1 MNEELIKRKPAQL
14 RYTMPV
20 GRRPFN
26 SCHSPKASGGGVFLK
41 SEHLPYFRP
50 DFVKKSNQTLL
61 NKTAVPI
68 LQVGGKTLTLDDFYQ
83 VIFNSATIAPDEQA
97 LQKVEASFNFLGN
110 FSSNKL
116 IYGINTGFGPMAQ
129 YKVSDENRL
138 QLQYNLIRSHA
149 SGGGS
154 LMRPQLVKALMLA
167 RLNSFMQ
174 AHSGVHPELVNLL
187 AELINK
193 NVTPCIFEHGGVGA
207 SGDLVQLAHLALVLI
222 GEGEVIYNEKVQPTA
237 SVFEQLNI
245 KPLQIHIR
253 EGLAI
258 INGTSAMT
266 GIGLLNI
273 IRAKKLLGWSVMLSA
288 MINEVV
294 GAFDDHYSHELNRV
308 KHHKGQNAI
317 ATQLREILKDSQM
330 TRSRSEHLYNPENI
344 DQEVFEDK
352 VQEYYSLRCV
362 TQILG
367 PVYDTI
373 AQAEHVV
380 VDELNSVND
389 NPVIDHESHNIFHGG
404 NFHGDYVSL
413 EMDKL
418 KIAVTRLSMLSERQL
433 NYLLNDKLNQKFPP
447 FLNLGVLGFNFG
459 MQGMQ
464 FTATST
470 VAENQTLSYPMYVH
484 SIPNNNDNQ
493 DIVSMGCNAA
503 LLTKKVIDNSF
514 EVLAIQAM
522 TLLQAVDYLDCANKL
537 STQTNKVYTGLRAI
551 FPTFI
556 EDKPKYQD
564 LQQVKAYFETAEIFP
579 EFIKPFNTK
588 NII

>member
-1 MNEELIKRKPAQL
+1 
-14 RYTMPV
+14 
-20 GRRPFN
+20 
-26 SCHSPKASGGGVFLK
+26 
-41 SEHLPYFRP
+41 
-50 DFVKKSNQTLL
+50 
-61 NKTAVPI
+61 
-68 LQVGGKTLTLDDFYQ
+68 
-83 VIFNSATIAPDEQA
+83 
-97 LQKVEASFNFLGN
+97 
-110 FSSNKL
+110 
-116 IYGINTGFGPMAQ
+116 
-129 YKVSDENRL
+129 
-138 QLQYNLIRSHA
+138 
-149 SGGGS
+149 
-154 LMRPQLVKALMLA
+154 
-167 RLNSFMQ
+167 
-174 AHSGVHPELVNLL
+174 
-187 AELINK
+187 
-193 NVTPCIFEHGGVGA
+193 
-207 SGDLVQLAHLALVLI
+207 
-222 GEGEVIYNEKVQPTA
+222 
-237 SVFEQLNI
+237 
-245 KPLQIHIR
+245 
-253 EGLAI
+253 
-258 INGTSAMT
+258 
-266 GIGLLNI
+266 
-273 IRAKKLLGWSVMLSA
+273 
-288 MINEVV
+288 
-294 GAFDDHYSHELNRV
+294 
-308 KHHKGQNAI
+308 
-317 ATQLREILKDSQM
+317 
-330 TRSRSEHLYNPENI
+330 
-344 DQEVFEDK
+344 
-352 VQEYYSLRCV
+352 
-362 TQILG
+362 
-367 PVYDTI
+367 VYDTI
-373 AQAEHVV
+373 AQTEQVV

-389 NPVIDHESHNIFHGG
+389 NPVIDHENHNIFHGG

-503 LLTKKVIDNSF
+503 LLSKKVIDNSF

-537 STQTNKVYTGLRAI
+537 STQTNKVYTDLRAI